1 MWSRDSIKT
10 KAKDVLSFS
19 YWRSL
24 VVSIIILVVGGGG
37 RGNGGSNGGASNR
50 YGNDMYVSPETVHML
65 LIIIVS
71 VFLLRIFVGYMLE
84 VGGRKFFIRAAHEDV
99 QMKYVGFAFN
109 GENYFGVLKTMLL
122 KAIRLILWTLLLIIP
137 GIIKGYAYRF
147 VPYILADNPNIG
159 ADRAIELSNY
169 MTDGEKMEIFIL
181 DLSFLG
187 WYFLGLL
194 ALCVGT
200 LFVLPYEDATNT
212 QLYLVL
218 RQKAIDDGYT
228 TVTELKLE
236 QPLLFDY

>member
-24 VVSIIILVVGGGG
+24 VVSILIIIVGGG
-37 RGNGGSNGGASNR
+37 RGSGGSSGSGNNR
-50 YGNDMYVSPETVHML
+50 YSNDAYVSTGTIQL
-65 LIIIVS
+65 ILIIIIS

-99 QMKYVGFAFN
+99 QMKYLGFAFN

-122 KAIRLILWTLLLIIP
+122 TGIRLILWTLLLIIP
-137 GIIKGYAYRF
+137 GIIKWYAYRF

-218 RQKAIDDGYT
+218 RQKAIDAGYT
-228 TVTELKLE
+228 TFAELNME
-236 QPLLFDY
+236 QEN